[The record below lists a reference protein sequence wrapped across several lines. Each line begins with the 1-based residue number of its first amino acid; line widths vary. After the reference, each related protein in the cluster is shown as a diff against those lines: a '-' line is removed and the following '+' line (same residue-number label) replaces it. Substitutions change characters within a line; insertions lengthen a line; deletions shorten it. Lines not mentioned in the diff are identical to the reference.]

1 MPAVTPDISIII
13 VNWNTRE
20 LLRECLRSIGR
31 DQGSGVRSS
40 QGTAAPS
47 LTTDSWPLTPEIIVI
62 DNASADGSA
71 EMVEREF
78 PTVWLIVNESNL
90 GFARA
95 NNRGIAASRGRYVL
109 LLNSDTVAT
118 PDALEMLVA
127 FMDAHPEAGV
137 VGPRLLRPD
146 GTAQPYAFGG
156 DPTLGYLLRR
166 GFNRLLRRRY
176 LHDWGTNAV
185 QEVDWVSGACLMA
198 RRAAIEQAGSL
209 DEAMFMYFEDNEW
222 CLRIRDAGWKV
233 YYDPQAAI
241 VHLGGQSLAK
251 NPAARQAYSESL
263 RYFYRKHY
271 SRATQMLLALL
282 LPLYRRV
289 TGP

>member
-1 MPAVTPDISIII
+1 MSAVTPDLSIII

-20 LLRECLRSIGR
+20 LLRECLAALTKDEGR
-31 DQGSGVRSS
+31 KTKDEPPSS
-40 QGTAAPS
+40 LVLGPS
-47 LTTDSWPLTPEIIVI
+47 SDVIVV
-62 DNASADGSA
+62 DNASADGSV
-71 EMVEREF
+71 EMVRRDF
-78 PTVWLIVNESNL
+78 PDVRLIVNESNL

-109 LLNSDTVAT
+109 LLNSDTVAST
-118 PDALEMLVA
+118 DALEMLVA

-137 VGPRLLRPD
+137 GGPRLLRPD

-156 DPTLGYLLRR
+156 DPTLSYLLRR
-166 GFNRLLRRRY
+166 GFNRLLRHRY
-176 LHDWGTNAV
+176 LHDWDTDV
-185 QEVDWVSGACLMA
+185 IQEVDWVSGACLMA
-198 RRAAIEQAGSL
+198 RRAAIEQAGPL

-222 CLRIRDAGWKV
+222 CLRIRKAGWKV

-271 SRATQMLLALL
+271 SRAEQLLLAAL
-282 LPLYRRV
+282 LPLYRRMIR
-289 TGP
+289 P

>member
-1 MPAVTPDISIII
+1 MHVDTPDLSIII
-13 VNWNTRE
+13 VNWNTRD
-20 LLRECLRSIGR
+20 LLRECLAALTMDDRRWTMEPLSSIVHR
-31 DQGSGVRSS
+31 LSS
-40 QGTAAPS
+40 T
-47 LTTDSWPLTPEIIVI
+47 EIIVV
-62 DNASADGSA
+62 DNGSADGSV
-71 EMVEREF
+71 EMVQREF
-78 PTVWLIVNESNL
+78 PDVRLILNESNL

-95 NNRGIAASRGRYVL
+95 NNRGIAMSRGRYVL
-109 LLNSDTVAT
+109 LLNSDTVAS
-118 PDALEMLVA
+118 PAALEMLVA
-127 FMDAHPEAGV
+127 FMDAHSEAGV

-156 DPTLGYLLRR
+156 DPTLGYLLYR
-166 GFNRLLRRRY
+166 GFSRLRGRY
-176 LHDWGTNAV
+176 LHDWETSAI
-185 QEVDWVSGACLMA
+185 QEVDWVSGACLMV

-233 YYDPQAAI
+233 YYDPKAEI

-251 NPAARQAYSESL
+251 NPAARRAYYESL

-271 SRATQMLLALL
+271 SRAAQMLLALL

>member
-1 MPAVTPDISIII
+1 MPADAPDLSVII

-20 LLRECLRSIGR
+20 LLGECLC
-31 DQGSGVRSS
+31 
-40 QGTAAPS
+40 
-47 LTTDSWPLTPEIIVI
+47 PLTKDERRKTKDEPPWSLVIGPSSELIVI
-62 DNASADGSA
+62 DNASADGSV
-71 EMVEREF
+71 EMVQREF
-78 PTVWLIVNESNL
+78 PDIHLIVNESNL

-109 LLNSDTVAT
+109 LLNSDTVASAAAL
-118 PDALEMLVA
+118 DALVA
-127 FMDAHPEAGV
+127 FMDAHPEAGA

-176 LHDWGTNAV
+176 LHDWNTDAI

-198 RRAAIEQAGSL
+198 RRAAVEQAGPL
-209 DEAMFMYFEDNEW
+209 DESMFMYFEDNEW
-222 CLRIRDAGWKV
+222 CLRIRKAGWKV

-241 VHLGGQSLAK
+241 VHLGGQSVAK
-251 NPAARQAYSESL
+251 NPAARQAYTRSL
-263 RYFYRKHY
+263 RIFYRKHY
-271 SRATQMLLALL
+271 GALAYAIMDVLL
-282 LPLYRRV
+282 LLYQWIMGRSR
-289 TGP
+289 PD

>member
-1 MPAVTPDISIII
+1 
-13 VNWNTRE
+13 
-20 LLRECLRSIGR
+20 
-31 DQGSGVRSS
+31 
-40 QGTAAPS
+40 
-47 LTTDSWPLTPEIIVI
+47 
-62 DNASADGSA
+62 
-71 EMVEREF
+71 MVQREF
-78 PTVWLIVNESNL
+78 PDVHLIVNESNL

-95 NNRGIAASRGRYVL
+95 NNRGIAMSRGRYVL
-109 LLNSDTVAT
+109 LLNSDTVAS
-118 PDALEMLVA
+118 PAALEMLVA
-127 FMDAHPEAGV
+127 FMDAHLEAGV

-166 GFNRLLRRRY
+166 GFNRLRGRY
-176 LHDWGTNAV
+176 LHDWDTDAV
-185 QEVDWVSGACLMA
+185 QEIDWVSGACMMA
-198 RRAAIEQAGSL
+198 RRAAIEQAGPL
-209 DEAMFMYFEDNEW
+209 DESIFMYFEDNEW
-222 CLRIRDAGWKV
+222 CLRIRNAGWKV

-251 NPAARQAYSESL
+251 NPAARQAYTGSL

-271 SRATQMLLALL
+271 SRAAQMMLAAL

>member
-1 MPAVTPDISIII
+1 MPANTPDLSIII

-20 LLRECLRSIGR
+20 LLGECLRSIGR
-31 DQGSGVRSS
+31 DSGSGVRG
-40 QGTAAPS
+40 QGFVAPS
-47 LTTDSWPLTPEIIVI
+47 LTPEIIVV

-71 EMVEREF
+71 EMVQREF
-78 PTVWLIVNESNL
+78 PDVRLILNEGNL

-109 LLNSDTVAT
+109 LLNSDTVAST
-118 PDALEMLVA
+118 DALEMLVA

-137 VGPRLLRPD
+137 VSPRLLRPD
-146 GTAQPYAFGG
+146 GTVQPYAFGG

-166 GFNRLLRRRY
+166 GFNRLLRHRY
-176 LHDWGTNAV
+176 LHDWNTSAV

-198 RRAAIEQAGSL
+198 RRAAIEQAGPL
-209 DEAMFMYFEDNEW
+209 DESMFMYFEDNEW
-222 CLRIRDAGWKV
+222 CLRIRNADWKV
-233 YYDPQAAI
+233 YYDPQAEI

-271 SRATQMLLALL
+271 SRAAQMLLSLL

-289 TGP
+289 IGP

>member
-1 MPAVTPDISIII
+1 MPVDTPVLSIII

-20 LLRECLRSIGR
+20 LLRGCLTALTEDGR
-31 DQGSGVRSS
+31 RKTDSLSRSS
-40 QGTAAPS
+40 VLRPPS
-47 LTTDSWPLTPEIIVI
+47 SVEIIVV

-71 EMVEREF
+71 EMVERDF
-78 PTVWLIVNESNL
+78 PIVRLIVNEGNL

-95 NNRGIAASRGRYVL
+95 NNRGIAMSRGRYVL
-109 LLNSDTVAT
+109 LRNSDTVAT
-118 PDALEMLVA
+118 PDALGMLVA

-137 VGPRLLRPD
+137 IGPRLLRPD

-166 GFNRLLRRRY
+166 AFNRMLRRGY
-176 LHDWGTNAV
+176 LHDWDTNAI

-198 RRAAIEQAGSL
+198 RRAAIEQAGPL

-222 CLRIRDAGWKV
+222 CLRIRNAGWKV

-251 NPAARQAYSESL
+251 NPAARQAYYESL

-271 SRATQMLLALL
+271 GVVASALMDACVHLYLGIASRLHS
-282 LPLYRRV
+282 
-289 TGP
+289 